1 MSDPGARPVGG
12 REAAALAALMTVTA
26 AALHLMGQP
35 VWCAQGDRALWI
47 SAVQSAHNSQHLAD
61 PYTLTHVLHGLAFY
75 TVLHSLAAARGS
87 SLSSL
92 RPLSEAL
99 LPARSRFLVAMA
111 VEAAWEIFENTD
123 FVIERYRE
131 ATISLD
137 YYGDSLA
144 NALGDIAAC
153 AAGYLAA
160 MALPAWGSAAGFTAI
175 ELLLMWWIRDSL
187 LLNILMLVWPIEA
200 IKSWQGGG

>member
-1 MSDPGARPVGG
+1 VTDTTSTVPLGR
-12 REAAALAALMTVTA
+12 REALALAALMVLTA
-26 AALHLMGQP
+26 ALLHQMGQP
-35 VWCAQGDRALWI
+35 PWCAQGDSGLWS

-75 TVLHSLAAARGS
+75 AILQALAGGS
-87 SLSSL
+87 KWG
-92 RPLSEAL
+92 RPAWAPAL
-99 LPARSRFLVAMA
+99 ESPARRFLVAMA
-111 VEAAWEIFENTD
+111 VEAAWEVFENTD

-137 YYGDSLA
+137 YYGDSIA

-160 MALPAWGSAAGFTAI
+160 MALPVWGSAMSFGAV
-175 ELLLMWWIRDSL
+175 ELLLLWWIRDSL

-200 IKSWQGGG
+200 IKRWQGG